1 MIQDINF
8 SKYKRFFAFGCS
20 FTGYFWPT
28 WADVLSK
35 EMPDATYYNMGICG
49 AGNLLISARAVEA
62 NLKFNFNQDDLVMI
76 MWSTFCREDRYY
88 KNRWESP
95 GNIFTQQTYSADFV
109 KKFADPKG
117 YLIRDLSL
125 MELTTNYLKALPCD
139 SVTLMSVPFNY
150 QNERDTSVVPIIN
163 SFTDLVKNTPPCM
176 YDLELKGEFE
186 NGHEYYND
194 ESKQQVGDYHP
205 NPVRYWNYLDKL
217 KFPLTEKSK
226 QYAHESLRILKTTKT
241 MSEMKSKFA
250 NNQCGDHYFNQWW

>member
-35 EMPDATYYNMGICG
+35 EMPQAKYFNMGVCG
-49 AGNLLISARAVEA
+49 AGNLLISARITEA
-62 NLKFNFNQDDLVMI
+62 NLKFNFNQDDLVI
-76 MWSTFCREDRYY
+76 VMWSTFCREDRYY

-95 GNIFTQQTYSADFV
+95 GNIFTQNTYSKDFV

-117 YLIRDLSL
+117 YLIRDLTL
-125 MELTTNYLKALPCD
+125 MELTTTYLNASPCD
-139 SVTLMSVPFNY
+139 SISLMSVPFNY
-150 QNERDTSVVPIIN
+150 QNETDNSVVQIIR
-163 SFTDLVKNTPPCM
+163 SFKNLTTNAHPSM
-176 YDLELKGEFE
+176 LELELKGDYE

-194 ESKQQVGDYHP
+194 ESKQYVQDYHS

-217 KFPLTEKSK
+217 KFPLTDRSK
-226 QYAHESLRILKTTKT
+226 QYAEQSLEILKSTKT
-241 MSEMKSKFA
+241 LTELKSKFP
-250 NNQCGDHYFNQWW
+250 NNQNGTHYFRQWW